1 MFCTV
6 PSWYK
11 CKHSHDHLCCG
22 LEVPLSGGK
31 WIQLLQRATS
41 VLRFLIFFPSS
52 SEKQNQNKPWA
63 NVADHTFLL
72 KVAADTLRSRKEL
85 EMSTDWLEE
94 PREKGWDCECPHR
107 VTMTELRLSSSYAAG
122 HSDCRRESES
132 VTGWKGV
139 TLSVSL
145 CYSIDPCLQSLT
157 HPRYLQ
163 TAELV
168 ALIIDAEIPCTA
180 G

>member
-94 PREKGWDCECPHR
+94 PREKGWDCECP
-107 VTMTELRLSSSYAAG
+107 
-122 HSDCRRESES
+122 
-132 VTGWKGV
+132 TGWQWQSCDWAAV
-139 TLSVSL
+139 TLQGIRIAGESQNQWQVERVSHYQSV
-145 CYSIDPCLQSLT
+145 CVT
-157 HPRYLQ
+157 
-163 TAELV
+163 V
-168 ALIIDAEIPCTA
+168 LIRACNPSHIQGTCKQLS
-180 G
+180 